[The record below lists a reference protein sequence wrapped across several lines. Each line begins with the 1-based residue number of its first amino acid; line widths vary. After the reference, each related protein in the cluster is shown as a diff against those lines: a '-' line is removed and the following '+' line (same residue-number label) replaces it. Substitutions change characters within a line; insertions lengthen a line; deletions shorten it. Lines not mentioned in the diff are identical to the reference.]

1 MVSLIWNMVNLD
13 MRKLLC
19 TQNYDNLLAND
30 NFFVLFLT
38 FYEFMVFTFLD
49 FTSNLMVND
58 YRVLIRVCLI
68 N

>member
-49 FTSNLMVND
+49 FTST
-58 YRVLIRVCLI
+58 
-68 N
+68 